1 MGSPLPV
8 VAGAPEKSG
17 LVKGGRS
24 IKTFQIWNEHM
35 TYLLQGKL
43 LLRSHACHGVD
54 HGGGQGGAGHHRVV
68 CHRRHWRLRQRRLAV
83 VRRLLVPLR
92 CRRVPHVWDRVL
104 GGELEVGVHLLQLL
118 QLVLEE
124 ADETLEVAAV
134 SPGTVKTVDE
144 VLLLVL
150 ANEEH
155 PEHLNKNK

>member
-1 MGSPLPV
+1 MPV
-8 VAGAPEKSG
+8 VAGVPEKSG

-24 IKTFQIWNEHM
+24 ITIFQIWNEHM
-35 TYLLQGKL
+35 AYLLQGKL

-54 HGGGQGGAGHHRVV
+54 HGGCQGGAGHHRVV
-68 CHRRHWRLRQRRLAV
+68 GHRRHWRLRQRRLAV

-92 CRRVPHVWDRVL
+92 CCRVRHVWDRVL

-124 ADETLEVAAV
+124 ADEALEVAAV
-134 SPGTVKTVDE
+134 SSGAVKTVDK

-150 ANEEH
+150 ANKEH
-155 PEHLNKNK
+155 SEHLNKYK